1 MGEESI
7 EGHEDFYKESE
18 QQRLETSLRVKK
30 PHLFLFGVELWIEKR
45 CFSSLTA
52 PSCHRIFISQDN
64 FALWKRHTN
73 KISPASNR
81 K

>member
-30 PHLFLFGVELWIEKR
+30 PIYFYLG
-45 CFSSLTA
+45 
-52 PSCHRIFISQDN
+52 
-64 FALWKRHTN
+64 
-73 KISPASNR
+73 
-81 K
+81 